1 MPITDALRALALR
14 SAEAFRRA
22 QGDQPH
28 IGEITRSLRDKFDPF
43 RRYSYGI
50 FQRIAERA
58 DRAYRAGRAMDESA
72 DQSSPF
78 KGVPRAPASGD
89 SSAKYSYRVVIVV
102 TPADGGDEFS
112 TAITVTSDRAMS
124 PAEVRAE
131 AYQAYQENRL
141 ERDYRSKIEALGD
154 GPTIDIYIVGASRT

>member
-22 QGDQPH
+22 QGEQPH
-28 IGEITRSLRDKFDPF
+28 IGNIIRSLRDKFDPF

-50 FQRIAERA
+50 FQRIAEAA
-58 DRAYRAGRAMDESA
+58 DRAYRAGRAMDDA
-72 DQSSPF
+72 ANQGAPF
-78 KGVPRAPASGD
+78 LPVPRLSGNAGD
-89 SSAKYSYRVVIVV
+89 GRGYSYRVVIVV

-112 TAITVTSDRAMS
+112 TAVTVTSDRPMS

-131 AYQAYQENRL
+131 AYRAYQEGRL
-141 ERDYRSKIEALGD
+141 ERDYRSQIEGLGD
-154 GPTIDIYIVGASRT
+154 SPTIDIFIVGASRT